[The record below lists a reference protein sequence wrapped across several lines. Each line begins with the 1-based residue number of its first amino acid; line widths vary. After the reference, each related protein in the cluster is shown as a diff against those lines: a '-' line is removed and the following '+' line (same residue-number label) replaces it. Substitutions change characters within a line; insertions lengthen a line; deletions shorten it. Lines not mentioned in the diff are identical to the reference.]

1 MKFNRDF
8 LTSGTGQLILVSTVL
23 LIGVFAVRFLPG
35 STSLLLIAFGVAAG
49 VTGGLLAVRRKNLVG

>member
-1 MKFNRDF
+1 MSCASRSSSTSWVAATKNAF
-8 LTSGTGQLILVSTVL
+8 L
-23 LIGVFAVRFLPG
+23 GVFAVRFLPG